1 MVTRNS
7 YKPETSPNT
16 YKHHAQD
23 YVEGVCRSDE
33 HKTKHRQAMLL
44 SLLLLLVV
52 VVLVV
57 LLIVIVATVVM
68 RNKNSAYDTHNI
80 RIVVLSSKAILPKN

>member
-16 YKHHAQD
+16 YQHHAQD
-23 YVEGVCRSDE
+23 YVEGVCRSDG
-33 HKTKHRQAMLL
+33 HKTKHKKSMLL
-44 SLLLLLVV
+44 SLLLLVV

-68 RNKNSAYDTHNI
+68 KNKNSAYDTHNI